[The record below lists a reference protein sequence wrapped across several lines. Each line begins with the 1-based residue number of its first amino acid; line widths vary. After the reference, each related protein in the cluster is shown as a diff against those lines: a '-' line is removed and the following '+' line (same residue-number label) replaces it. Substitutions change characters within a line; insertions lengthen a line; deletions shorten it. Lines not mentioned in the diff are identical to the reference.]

1 MVFRGESM
9 PPRLSLIALW
19 LAAALPAGA
28 DTGAAATGAPPPT
41 IRQVTLP
48 NPVSDPVVLAHRT
61 LLTPVPADGLLTQ
74 LPGLIEV
81 RHSQPAIGYAWD
93 PVECRLLFAWKGAS
107 LTDLILVAEGPGPL
121 SATIGAI
128 GSPHYFGYR
137 LVGGYPEFLYRIGRL
152 AIEESIAPSPDG
164 TRLVQRWKV
173 YQAEFDLML
182 AVPQR
187 WRESVLPGAGSW
199 TEGFLKV
206 PKAQAGDLTLTWQI
220 APGPE
225 LPTLPT
231 AWTQAL
237 ASLPAAAPPAATPS
251 APAPSPAAAA
261 AAPPAP

>member
-1 MVFRGESM
+1 MVFRGVSM
-9 PPRLSLIALW
+9 PPRLSLIALC

-28 DTGAAATGAPPPT
+28 DTGATAAGAPAPA

-48 NPVSDPVVLAHRT
+48 NPVSDPVVLAHRS

-81 RHSQPAIGYAWD
+81 RHSQPALGYAWD

-107 LTDLILVAEGPGPL
+107 LTDLLFVAEGPGPL

-128 GSPHYFGYR
+128 GSPQYFGYR
-137 LVGGYPEFLYRIGRL
+137 LVGGHPEFLYRIGRL

-182 AVPQR
+182 AVPER
-187 WRESVLPGAGSW
+187 WREAVQPGAGSW

-206 PKAQAGDLTLTWQI
+206 PKEQAGDLTLTWRL
-220 APGPE
+220 APAPA
-225 LPTLPT
+225 LPTLPA

-237 ASLPAAAPPAATPS
+237 ASLPTAPPDSAPARPSASAAAPPVP
-251 APAPSPAAAA
+251 
-261 AAPPAP
+261 